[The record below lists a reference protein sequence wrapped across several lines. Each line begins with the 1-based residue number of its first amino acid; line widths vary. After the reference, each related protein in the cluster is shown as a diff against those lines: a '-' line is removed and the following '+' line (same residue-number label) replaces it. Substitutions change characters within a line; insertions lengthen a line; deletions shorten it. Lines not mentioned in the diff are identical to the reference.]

1 MKSIALDL
9 LLVALIAIAIAAS
22 TQYLDSFIV
31 FAMFSLSVL
40 VHLIL
45 AAWSQYQIKTIRGG
59 YLLVMSKM
67 LRMSDWESKI
77 TSLSFFAML
86 FLGIGLR
93 FTK

>member
-1 MKSIALDL
+1 VKNIVFDL
-9 LLVALIAIAIAAS
+9 LLVASIAIAVAAT
-22 TQYLDSFIV
+22 TQYFDSFIV
-31 FAMFSLSVL
+31 FMMFSLSVL

-45 AAWSQYQIKTIRGG
+45 AAWSQYQIKTIKGG
-59 YLLVMSKM
+59 YLSVMSKM

>member
-1 MKSIALDL
+1 MKSIAIDL

-31 FAMFSLSVL
+31 FVMFSLSVL
-40 VHLIL
+40 VHLVL
-45 AAWSQYQIKTIRGG
+45 AAWSRYQIKTIRGG

-86 FLGIGLR
+86 FLSIGLK